1 MHIHVIDSQFGQI
14 ALQSVMLRNGKPFV
28 ISPAQS
34 LYSPFHLGICVID
47 SQYGQLDLQ
56 RVSFVSICGETSSC
70 F

>member
-1 MHIHVIDSQFGQI
+1 MHMHVIDSQFGQI
-14 ALQSVMLRNGKPFV
+14 ALQSVMLRNGKPYV

-34 LYSPFHLGICVID
+34 LYSQFHLGICVID

-56 RVSFVSICGETSSC
+56 RVSICGETSSC